1 MNFHRDKNTQTN
13 GEMKNMSEIANN
25 IKKLRQEKQIS
36 LEQLAEQLEVM
47 PQVLECWENGDINP
61 DIQTLTQI
69 ANIFDVSVEYIIYS
83 RPKKQVFY
91 GFDYSAKNL
100 SRIFTDIGVIIAAI
114 LSYLK
119 WGSIGWAIL
128 HGILNWFYVIY
139 YFIKY

>member
-1 MNFHRDKNTQTN
+1 
-13 GEMKNMSEIANN
+13 MSEIANN
-25 IKKLRQEKQIS
+25 IKKLREEKQLS
-36 LEQLAEQLEVM
+36 LEQLADQLEVM

-61 DIQTLTQI
+61 DIQTLTQM

-91 GFDYSAKNL
+91 GFDYSPKNL

>member
-1 MNFHRDKNTQTN
+1 
-13 GEMKNMSEIANN
+13 MSEIANN
-25 IKKLRQEKQIS
+25 IRKLRQEKQLT
-36 LEQLAEQLEVM
+36 LEQVAEQLEVM

-61 DIQTLTQI
+61 DIQTLTQM

-83 RPKKQVFY
+83 RPKQRVFY
-91 GFDYSAKNL
+91 GFDYSPKNL
-100 SRIFTDIGVIIAAI
+100 SRIFTEIGAIIAAV

-128 HGILNWFYVIY
+128 HGILNWYYVIY

>member
-1 MNFHRDKNTQTN
+1 
-13 GEMKNMSEIANN
+13 MSEISNN
-25 IKKLRQEKQIS
+25 IKKLRQEKQLT
-36 LEQLAEQLEVM
+36 LEQVAEQLEVM

-61 DIQTLTQI
+61 DIQTLTQM

-83 RPKKQVFY
+83 RPKQRVFY
-91 GFDYSAKNL
+91 GFDYSPKNL
-100 SRIFTDIGVIIAAI
+100 SRIFTEIGAIIAAV

-128 HGILNWFYVIY
+128 HGILNWYYVIY